1 MTVSDGNDRDDM
13 ELTAKSCEIF
23 LRRLLYYKAQNAYSR
38 SGPIY
43 MSETMRLVINNCNKY
58 VEISL

>member
-13 ELTAKSCEIF
+13 KLTAKSCEIF

-38 SGPIY
+38 SGSIY
-43 MSETMRLVINNCNKY
+43 ERDHETCYK
-58 VEISL
+58 